1 MTIVY
6 DVTSTLSGTDDGGGD
21 ANFNTRNVLNPGVLA
36 AATGRKCQL
45 EFRFGTACPTEALSM
60 TSVYFGQGDTTDPS
74 VDSNFNGN
82 QVQVTFG
89 GSGTMGGGAAKVMTS
104 DMMTLGEN
112 FDNTKCYVI
121 AFHVSGAS
129 GMSWSTSVV
138 GGFAGPQ
145 TYVDNGGAGN
155 PDTSASTVP
164 GNNMHAHNA
173 NTVFFLEKITI
184 MSDVVLLLSGSRIV
198 DV

>member
-1 MTIVY
+1 MTVVY

-21 ANFNTRNVLNPGVLA
+21 ANFNTRNVLSPSVLGA
-36 AATGRKCQL
+36 ASGKKCQL
-45 EFRFGTACPTEALSM
+45 EFRFGTGCPTEALSI
-60 TSVYFGQGDTTDPS
+60 TSVYFGQGDTTDPT

-82 QVQVTFG
+82 QVQVKFG
-89 GSGTMGGGAAKVMTS
+89 GSGTMGGGAAKVMVS
-104 DMMTLGEN
+104 DILTLGEN
-112 FDNTKCYVI
+112 WDKTKCYVA
-121 AFHVSGAS
+121 AFHVDGAS
-129 GMSWSTSVV
+129 GMSWSTSAI

-155 PDTSASTVP
+155 PDTSANTIP
-164 GNNMHAHNA
+164 GNNMHSHNA

-184 MSDVVLLLSGSRIV
+184 TDAVPLFGGSRRV